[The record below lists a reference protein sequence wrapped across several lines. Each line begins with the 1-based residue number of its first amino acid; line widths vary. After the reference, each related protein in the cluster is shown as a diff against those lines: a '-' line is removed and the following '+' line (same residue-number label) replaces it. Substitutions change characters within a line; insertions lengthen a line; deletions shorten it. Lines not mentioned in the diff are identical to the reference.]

1 MVAPRDNKVVV
12 EFGPATRRRLDRM
25 TKAMAELAEN
35 TKKVRTAV
43 DAMDPEL
50 DSNLVQHVKREC
62 EIAGFEGYIRD
73 AFVDIA
79 KVWASM
85 GHSGGS
91 HMVLLPMLN
100 ELLDFHNIMPL
111 TDDPEEW
118 VHHGEEMWG
127 SPGGVWQNRRNGEAF
142 SKDGGKTYYLL
153 SEGGSDLAYKKG
165 ETEMHTSKSH
175 VQLKAVQEAED
186 S

>member
-12 EFGPATRRRLDRM
+12 EFGPESKRKLDRM
-25 TKAMAELAEN
+25 TKAMEAVGKSTQKLQ
-35 TKKVRTAV
+35 KFV
-43 DAMDPEL
+43 DAMEPEV
-50 DSNLVQHVKREC
+50 DSNLVLHVQREC
-62 EIAGFEGYIRD
+62 EIAGFEGYIKD

-91 HMVLLPMLN
+91 HMALLPILN
-100 ELLDFHNIMPL
+100 ELLNFHNIMPL
-111 TDDPEEW
+111 TDNPEEW
-118 VHHGEEMWG
+118 QHHGEERWG
-127 SPGGVWQNRRNGEAF
+127 EPGGVWQNRRNGEAF
-142 SKDGGKTYYLL
+142 SKDGGKTYKLV
-153 SEGGSDLAYKKG
+153 SDPEYRTDKAVV
-165 ETEMHTSKSH
+165 HTSASH